1 MLIGW
6 DPERA
11 IERHLRYA
19 RPLVDEGV
27 TFEHVGATERPAVAQ
42 LIRQH
47 IAERERWRPDPA
59 EGAFIALDPEERTIG
74 TLVAGAAQFGGDI
87 GLFVSYVVVEPG
99 WRGRG
104 VGTVLLGMLPKMLG
118 GRGEPTLT
126 VGSCALDGARFYQ
139 RAGFTVLDP
148 GEPLPF
154 PLGDGAWLANRNANY
169 PCWFHRPW

>member
-19 RPLVDEGV
+19 RCLVDESV
-27 TFEHVGATERPAVAQ
+27 SFDHVLAHERPAIAQ
-42 LIRQH
+42 LVQRNVAG
-47 IAERERWRPDPA
+47 AELWEPDGDC
-59 EGAFIALDPEERTIG
+59 GALVAADTDG
-74 TLVAGAAQFGGDI
+74 NMVGALVAGGAEFTGKI
-87 GLFVSYVVVEPG
+87 TLFVLYVAVEPD

-104 VGTVLLGMLPKMLG
+104 VGTVLLGTLPQMLG
-118 GRGEPTLT
+118 ERRGPALT
-126 VGSCALDGARFYQ
+126 VGSCAQEGARFYQ

-154 PLGDGAWLANRNANY
+154 PLGGAWLANRNANH